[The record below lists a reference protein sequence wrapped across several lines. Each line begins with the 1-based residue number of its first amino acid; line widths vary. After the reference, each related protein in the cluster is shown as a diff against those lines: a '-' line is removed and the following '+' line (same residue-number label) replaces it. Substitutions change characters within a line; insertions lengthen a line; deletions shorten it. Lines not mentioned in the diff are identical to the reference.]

1 MPELDH
7 NQANLYKNF
16 GASNWLSSPH
26 NVRQLILWTTYY
38 RRNLH
43 RFAMDYLG
51 LSLHWYQ
58 MFVLYFMGISTFIVW
73 VAARASAKS
82 YVIAIYS
89 VCKAI
94 LYPMSN
100 IVLTAG
106 TRGQSKLIVTDKIIS
121 TFMRLSPNL
130 CREIEYTKNSQNE
143 VEVVFRNGSRI
154 FTVTCNRNSRG
165 GRSTENVGEEAREI
179 DKSIMDEI
187 ISPFKVV
194 RNPDYLTLPEYAGD
208 ERLLE
213 QAKDIFIT
221 SSFSDSCWVNKAATD
236 AIKGMME
243 GNGSFF
249 MALDYSITLKHN
261 IRTRQQLIQEKRQL
275 DDLTWAVEYE
285 NVVLRSNAA
294 SYFKYDEVTA
304 RQTISLPWYP
314 RKNSDVINRKT
325 NKYDIAKQP
334 GEIRVVSC
342 DIAAINRSAND
353 NSVFACLRLFPET
366 VQVGTREQKEFR
378 IQVPYLEANRGAEVK
393 RQAIRIRQL
402 FEDFHADYIVLDVRN
417 IGLSI
422 ADALARVLYDDER
435 NVEYPPIKCMN
446 DDVIAARI
454 NSPDA
459 KQCLFAI
466 AASQKLNS
474 EIAVSMKTCITS
486 GTIDFLVSK
495 ESGVENLA
503 RVSPEYLKAVD
514 PEDRLFFERPYFETM
529 ALVSEMVRLQYE
541 RKENTGLIVLRE
553 RGAEMKDRYT
563 AVSYG
568 AYFTSLLARDLL
580 SDADN
585 ADYYD
590 LSMLVTSV
598 DF

>member
-221 SSFSDSCWVNKAATD
+221 SSFSDSCWVNKSATD

-314 RKNSDVINRKT
+314 RRNSDVINRKT

-393 RQAIRIRQL
+393 KQAIRIRQL

-417 IGLSI
+417 VGGL
-422 ADALARVLYDDER
+422 
-435 NVEYPPIKCMN
+435 
-446 DDVIAARI
+446 
-454 NSPDA
+454 
-459 KQCLFAI
+459 
-466 AASQKLNS
+466 
-474 EIAVSMKTCITS
+474 
-486 GTIDFLVSK
+486 
-495 ESGVENLA
+495 
-503 RVSPEYLKAVD
+503 
-514 PEDRLFFERPYFETM
+514 RPH
-529 ALVSEMVRLQYE
+529 AW
-541 RKENTGLIVLRE
+541 KH
-553 RGAEMKDRYT
+553 AC
-563 AVSYG
+563 
-568 AYFTSLLARDLL
+568 
-580 SDADN
+580 
-585 ADYYD
+585 
-590 LSMLVTSV
+590 
-598 DF
+598 